1 MNLLIS
7 NHDRD
12 GTSTVNLEERYYT
25 LEFKKPPSLILRE
38 TIAFKQTNK
47 QTKKSKP
54 SFFRWLIESKE
65 ELLIIT
71 SGLLIAELS
80 VFIYV

>member
-7 NHDRD
+7 NHDRESS
-12 GTSTVNLEERYYT
+12 STVNLEERYYA
-25 LEFKKPPSLILRE
+25 LEFKNLPPPR
-38 TIAFKQTNK
+38 FKRDYCIQINK
-47 QTKKSKP
+47 QKNKSKP

-71 SGLLIAELS
+71 SCLLIAELS